1 MALYALTIFLSAFLL
16 FQVQPLIAK
25 YILPWFGGG
34 PAIWTTCML
43 FFQTVLLAGYAYAHL
58 VRTHLKE
65 RRQAVVHAALL
76 VGAVLLLPIAPSAAW
91 KPEEAGD
98 PTWRI
103 LLVLAVSV
111 GVPYFA
117 LSATSPLLQAWFS
130 ATHPGRSPYRL
141 YALSNAGSLLAL
153 ASYPFLIEPELRLK
167 TQTLAWSAG
176 FVVFVI
182 CGALCALRLWRAEP
196 APVPAEAPADEAPR
210 APRPGWGTWVLWL
223 ALPACGSVMLLAV
236 TNQMC
241 MDVGVVPFL
250 WVLPLSL
257 YLLSFV
263 VVFNSEWA
271 YWRPV
276 FWPLLAAAAGVM
288 IYVLFRGVYLGILWQ
303 VAGYSAVLFVCCMV
317 CHGELARLKPDPR
330 RLTAFYLMS
339 SAGGAVGGLL
349 VTIVA
354 PLVFSGYR
362 ELHYGLIAC
371 LTLAAAAYLHERWA
385 RGQERPVWKFILFT
399 GTSLAVVI
407 GTIIGLGYQ
416 VRAELA
422 STLSMTRSF
431 YGVLQVEQEGS
442 DYFGDLRYI
451 LRHGRI
457 LHGCQYASGVLRRKP
472 TEYYW
477 EKTGVGL
484 SILNRRP
491 GSPLRVGVVGL
502 GTGTL
507 AAYGRE
513 GDVYR
518 FYEINPQVQRLATTQ
533 FTYLKDNGARCEVVL
548 GDARLSLER
557 EPPQQYDVLALDAFT
572 SDAIP
577 IHLLTLEAFEIYQ
590 RHLKP
595 DGILAV
601 HISNRFVD
609 LRPVVVGLAKS
620 LGLTSAIIHSG
631 DENKTEY
638 SPATWV
644 LVTRD
649 RAFLASPAI
658 EPSVIT
664 SAAEDED
671 KPFTPRVWTDD
682 YSDLF
687 SLVK

>member
-1 MALYALTIFLSAFLL
+1 VALYALTIFLSAFLL
-16 FQVQPLIAK
+16 FQVQPLIGK

-34 PAIWTTCML
+34 PTIWTTCML
-43 FFQTVLLAGYAYAHL
+43 FFQMVLLAGYAYAHL

-103 LLVLAVSV
+103 LLVLAASV

-130 ATHPGRSPYRL
+130 VTHPGRSPYRL

-182 CGALCALRLWRAEP
+182 FGALCALRLWRAEP
-196 APVPAEAPADEAPR
+196 AAAAAEAPAGEAPS

-223 ALPACGSVMLLAV
+223 LLPACGSVMLLAV

-257 YLLSFV
+257 YLLSFI
-263 VVFNSEWA
+263 VVFNNERA

-303 VAGYSAVLFVCCMV
+303 VAGHSAVLFVCCMV

-371 LTLAAAAYLHERWA
+371 LTLAAAAYLHERWV
-385 RGQERPVWKFILFT
+385 RGQERPVWKFIVFT
-399 GTSLAVVI
+399 AASLAVVI
-407 GTIIGLGYQ
+407 GTLIGLGYQ
-416 VRAELA
+416 IRAELE
-422 STLSMTRSF
+422 STVSMTRNF
-431 YGVLQVEQEGS
+431 YGVLQVEQHGS

-601 HISNRFVD
+601 HISNRFLD
-609 LRPVVVGLAKS
+609 LRPVVVGLAQH
-620 LGLTSAIIHSG
+620 LGMASAIIHSG

-649 RAFLASPAI
+649 RAFLESPAI

-664 SAAEDED
+664 SAAED

-682 YSDLF
+682 YSDLL

>member
-1 MALYALTIFLSAFLL
+1 
-16 FQVQPLIAK
+16 
-25 YILPWFGGG
+25 
-34 PAIWTTCML
+34 
-43 FFQTVLLAGYAYAHL
+43 
-58 VRTHLKE
+58 
-65 RRQAVVHAALL
+65 
-76 VGAVLLLPIAPSAAW
+76 VGL
-91 KPEEAGD
+91 
-98 PTWRI
+98 
-103 LLVLAVSV
+103 
-111 GVPYFA
+111 PYFA

-130 ATHPGRSPYRL
+130 VTHPGRSPYRL

-153 ASYPFLIEPELRLK
+153 ATYPFLIEPELRLK
-167 TQTLAWSAG
+167 TQTLAWSGG
-176 FVVFVI
+176 FAVFVI
-182 CGALCALRLWRAEP
+182 FGALCALRLWRAEP
-196 APVPAEAPADEAPR
+196 AAAAEAPAAEGLI

-223 ALPACGSVMLLAV
+223 ALPTCGSVMLLAV

-257 YLLSFV
+257 YLLSFI
-263 VVFNSEWA
+263 VVFNSERA

-276 FWPLLAAAAGVM
+276 FWPLLAVSAALA
-288 IYVLFRGVYLGILWQ
+288 IWLLCDGVYFPRNPELGRSLG
-303 VAGYSAVLFVCCMV
+303 GYLDRGLSSVWSTDLCTYLGEHVDAPLGLVIAKVVGWIGGIGCQAIGWSVVLFVCCMV
-317 CHGELARLKPDPR
+317 CHGELARLKPAPR

-399 GTSLAVVI
+399 AASLAVVI
-407 GTIIGLGYQ
+407 GTIMGLGYQ
-416 VRAELA
+416 IRAELE
-422 STLSMTRSF
+422 STVSMTRSF
-431 YGVLQVEQEGS
+431 YGVLQVEQQGS
-442 DYFGDLRYI
+442 DYSGDLRYI

-601 HISNRFVD
+601 HISNRFLD

-620 LGLTSAIIHSG
+620 LGRASAIIHSG

-664 SAAEDED
+664 SAAEDE
-671 KPFTPRVWTDD
+671 PFTPRVWTDD
-682 YSDLF
+682 YSDLL

>member
-1 MALYALTIFLSAFLL
+1 VALYALTIFLSAFLL
-16 FQVQPLIAK
+16 FQVQPLIGK
-25 YILPWFGGG
+25 CILPWFGGG

-103 LLVLAVSV
+103 LLVLAASV

-167 TQTLAWSAG
+167 TQALAWSAG
-176 FVVFVI
+176 FAVFVI
-182 CGALCALRLWRAEP
+182 FGALCAMRLWRAEP
-196 APVPAEAPADEAPR
+196 AAAAEAPAGEGLI

-223 ALPACGSVMLLAV
+223 LLPACGSVMLLAV

-257 YLLSFV
+257 YLLSFI
-263 VVFNSEWA
+263 VVFNSDRA

-276 FWPLLAAAAGVM
+276 FWLLLAAAAGVM

-303 VAGYSAVLFVCCMV
+303 VAGHSLVLFVCCMV

-385 RGQERPVWKFILFT
+385 RGQERPVWKFIVFT
-399 GTSLAVVI
+399 AASLAVVI
-407 GTIIGLGYQ
+407 GTLIGLGYQ
-416 VRAELA
+416 IRAELE
-422 STLSMTRSF
+422 STVSMTRSF

-442 DYFGDLRYI
+442 DYFGDLRYK

-601 HISNRFVD
+601 HISNRFLD
-609 LRPVVVGLAKS
+609 LRPVVVGLAKR
-620 LGLTSAIIHSG
+620 LGMASAIIHSG

-638 SPATWV
+638 SHATWV

-664 SAAEDED
+664 SAAEDE
-671 KPFTPRVWTDD
+671 PFTPRVWTDD
-682 YSDLF
+682 YSDLL